1 MTHTQTHQARYTI
14 GVTGSRTMP
23 IQLTADTY
31 LNTPTAFRRPIVC
44 RPIKCELERV
54 RLRDGGDVTGDALLD

>member
-1 MTHTQTHQARYTI
+1 
-14 GVTGSRTMP
+14 MP

-44 RPIKCELERV
+44 RPIKCELDRV
-54 RLRDGGDVTGDALLD
+54 RLWAGGDVTGDALLD